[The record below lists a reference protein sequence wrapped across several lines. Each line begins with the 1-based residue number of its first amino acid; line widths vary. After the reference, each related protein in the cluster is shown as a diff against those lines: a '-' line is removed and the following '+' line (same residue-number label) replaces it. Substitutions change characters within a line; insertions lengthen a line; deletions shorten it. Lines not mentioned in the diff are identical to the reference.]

1 MHLTQS
7 PQHKLYNTSFKRGW
21 WSIITFGEWTT
32 AVEGIACV
40 RFRAAA
46 DGRQS
51 TEIAVSASSTGSVAR
66 VLADSV
72 DARGTTTGAVSIAIA
87 LCTALCVGTAD
98 VSGGALAHGT
108 VVARDLAVGPL
119 SALVTS
125 THALEAGTML
135 LVATLGVVLTLVA
148 TSLNGVALRTEGGG
162 GPEEKRN

>member
-1 MHLTQS
+1 M
-7 PQHKLYNTSFKRGW
+7 
-21 WSIITFGEWTT
+21 
-32 AVEGIACV
+32 EGVAGV

-87 LCTALCVGTAD
+87 LGTTLCVGTAD

-108 VVARDLAVGPL
+108 VVPGDLAVGPL

-135 LVATLGVVLTLVA
+135 LVATLGVVLALVA
-148 TSLNGVALRTEGGG
+148 TSLNGVALRIRKAVDQ
-162 GPEEKRN
+162 KRRGIELIVHLMRSSAGIGSCGMTRCLA